1 MFNCKYN
8 REGRPG
14 IPLLLSVAVIDTR
27 TCLPI
32 SNAVVDLWHCDSIG
46 LYSHYIAASQG
57 QMGGPTDAS
66 TFFRGKTVLLFFA
79 LFVCNIYLINTRSTN
94 IQFSRYCNF

>member
-1 MFNCKYN
+1 MFNCKEN

-14 IPLLLSVAVIDTR
+14 IPLRLAVTVVDVR
-27 TCLPI
+27 SCLPV
-32 SNAVVDLWHCDSIG
+32 SNAVVDLWQCDSTG

-66 TFFRGKTVLLFFA
+66 TFFRGKMLFYFHNSYA
-79 LFVCNIYLINTRSTN
+79 
-94 IQFSRYCNF
+94 